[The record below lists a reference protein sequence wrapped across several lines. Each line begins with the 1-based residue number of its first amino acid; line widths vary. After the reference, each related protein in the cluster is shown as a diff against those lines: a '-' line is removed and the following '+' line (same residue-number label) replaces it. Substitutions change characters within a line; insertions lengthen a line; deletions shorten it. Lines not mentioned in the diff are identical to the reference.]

1 MPSPFPGM
9 DPYLEHPDVWPDVHA
24 GLIVAIRDSLAPRLR
39 PRYRVAIEKRT
50 YLAEPEELVFVGRPD
65 VTVVRERP
73 TGGSPEPA
81 VSVLPSVQPVMVT
94 LPIPDIVREGYLE
107 VRDVMTGEVVTVL
120 ELLSPGNKRPGRG
133 RRVYEVKRQ
142 RILES
147 QTHLVEVD
155 LLRGGEPMR
164 VVGQY
169 PLTAYRILISR
180 SDRRPRAE
188 VYAFGVQE
196 SIPSFPLPLR
206 VGEVEPVVDVQTLL
220 QGLYD
225 RAGYDLAV
233 EYGWEPVPPLEEGDA
248 VWADVLLREKGW
260 R

>member
-1 MPSPFPGM
+1 M
-9 DPYLEHPDVWPDVHA
+9 DPYLEHPDVWSDVHHR
-24 GLIVAIRDSLAPRLR
+24 LITAIADSVAPRLR

-50 YLAEPEELVFVGRPD
+50 YLAEPEELIFVGRPD

-73 TGGSPEPA
+73 AGGSPEPA
-81 VSVLPSVQPVMVT
+81 VSVLPAVQPVTVI

-107 VRDVMTGEVVTVL
+107 VREVLTGEVVTVL
-120 ELLSPGNKRPGRG
+120 EVLSPGNKRPGRG
-133 RRVYEVKRQ
+133 RRVYELKRQ

-155 LLRGGEPMR
+155 LLRGGAPMR
-164 VVGQY
+164 VVGKW
-169 PLTAYRILISR
+169 PVTAYRIVISR

-188 VYAFGVQE
+188 LYAFGVQE
-196 SIPSFPLPLR
+196 PIPSFPLPLR
-206 VGEVEPVVDVQTLL
+206 VGDVEPRVDIQTLV
-220 QGLYD
+220 QELYD

-233 EYGWEPVPPLEEGDA
+233 DYHRESVPPLEGRDA
-248 VWADVLLREKGW
+248 VWADLLLREKGW